1 MEDLRWIG
9 FGSFFVVS
17 LVIGV
22 RLLLL
27 ARRTGEIPELL
38 IGLAVLGIGPLGFG
52 LSMLAFATLGRS
64 TITSATLQ
72 GSAFV
77 AVFIGSAAQCLFVWY
92 VFRRQAAWAPPLVY
106 AATALLATAYG
117 ADILENGLVD
127 RQYGGVW
134 FWSSVVLRLL
144 VMAWCSVESLLY
156 WSRMRRRLRFG
167 LADPVVANRFLL
179 WGVGSGAAF
188 FGSALGFAVVAL
200 TGMSANQI
208 PSLNLIVS
216 LHGLLAAIA
225 IWFAFQPPAVYVRWI
240 EGRARP
246 DGAAPLRPDR
256 SAGLSRRP

>member
-77 AVFIGSAAQCLFVWY
+77 AIFIGAAAQYLFVWC
-92 VFRRQAAWAPPLVY
+92 VFRRQAAWVRPLVY
-106 AATALLATAYG
+106 AATTLLATAYA
-117 ADILENGLVD
+117 ADILENGLVN

-144 VMAWCSVESLLY
+144 VMAWSSAESLLY
-156 WSRMRRRLRFG
+156 WSRMRRRLRLG
-167 LADPVVANRFLL
+167 LADPVVTNRFLL

-188 FGSALGFAVVAL
+188 FGSALGVTVAAL

-216 LHGLLAAIA
+216 LHGLVAAIA
-225 IWFAFQPPAVYVRWI
+225 MWFAFQPPAFYRRFI
-240 EGRARP
+240 ERRARP
-246 DGAAPLRPDR
+246 DADATPSP
-256 SAGLSRRP
+256 S